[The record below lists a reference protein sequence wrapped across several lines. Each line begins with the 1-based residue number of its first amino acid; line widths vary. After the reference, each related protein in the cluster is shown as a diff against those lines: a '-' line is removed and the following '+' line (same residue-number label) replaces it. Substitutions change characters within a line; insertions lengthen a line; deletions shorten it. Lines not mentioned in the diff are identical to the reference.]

1 MTALLD
7 AIVPPDDDLRIPE
20 SDRPIEVHAGGARP
34 IGPAPHIVETDVE
47 AEMTDAV
54 ILIAE
59 AFYHVDELGPLHDE
73 RVSCGVKTRFM
84 LAPQTVDSARIALGE
99 FTDQVLPFAPEL
111 VGVCAGVVT
120 LNDWGRLQRVISVA
134 NDAGIPTFAKVE
146 GVQDFDDADTGRVR
160 RPYRTAAVI
169 LGQGENDAQALP
181 GQHVAV
187 VEEAIGWSGS
197 GTRRRCCPAPM
208 FSST

>member
-1 MTALLD
+1 
-7 AIVPPDDDLRIPE
+7 
-20 SDRPIEVHAGGARP
+20 
-34 IGPAPHIVETDVE
+34 
-47 AEMTDAV
+47 
-54 ILIAE
+54 
-59 AFYHVDELGPLHDE
+59 
-73 RVSCGVKTRFM
+73 M

-187 VEEAIGWSGS
+187 VGSSRLERIWNAPAVLPGSDVLVNLNFTYNVLSDEPTIGSP
-197 GTRRRCCPAPM
+197 R
-208 FSST
+208 SSRLCGPRSSAA